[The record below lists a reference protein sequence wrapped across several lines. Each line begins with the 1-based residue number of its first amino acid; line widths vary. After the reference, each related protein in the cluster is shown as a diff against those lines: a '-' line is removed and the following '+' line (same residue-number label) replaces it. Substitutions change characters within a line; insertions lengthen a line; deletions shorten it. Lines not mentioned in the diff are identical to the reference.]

1 MRDIE
6 SYGYYVFQNKIFT
19 DRQKIADYMLVN
31 EVYDGKIYFNYNDH
45 VFSKIDWT
53 KEVPFNLAD
62 LYRMRAEQ
70 LRQKYKYLVLSFS
83 GGSDSTQVLMT
94 FLRNNIFL
102 DEIIIVNYNDAIKK
116 IDENKIQEVNGLK
129 IFKEYDLAAKPILD
143 VFSKNSPKTKINVLD
158 LSDFSFKQ
166 HIIRK
171 TYDHICTDRSKF
183 TNNVALVSI
192 APRTFAHYIA
202 KYMSENAT
210 YNGAALIRGVDKPS
224 LSVENDELF
233 FKFYDIAYHGVHNFG
248 SDKIDRIYD
257 VEDFYWSPDFPF
269 IPVKQCQVIKNE
281 IETNKDYHRLF
292 FYKMAKIQNYIKN
305 KVEGHSPAW
314 ELERTYNEIIYP
326 YWKNSIYA
334 APKPTLQSSEFTL
347 WEHLGYK
354 QYGKEIIEE
363 VKSYTYKKYEKIQNK
378 TLIQKPLSG
387 KPYSIGKIQRRF
399 YV

>member
-1 MRDIE
+1 MRDTE
-6 SYGYYVFQNKIFT
+6 SYGYYVFQDKIFT

-143 VFSKNSPKTKINVLD
+143 VFSKKSPKTKINVLD

-233 FKFYDIAYHGVHNFG
+233 CEGVYTLDFQKRKFISWYG
-248 SDKIDRIYD
+248 DKT
-257 VEDFYWSPDFPF
+257 VEFDLDNLPY
-269 IPVKQCQVIKNE
+269 QNE
-281 IETNKDYHRLF
+281 YLE
-292 FYKMAKIQNYIKN
+292 
-305 KVEGHSPAW
+305 AW
-314 ELERTYNEIIYP
+314 
-326 YWKNSIYA
+326 
-334 APKPTLQSSEFTL
+334 
-347 WEHLGYK
+347 
-354 QYGKEIIEE
+354 KE
-363 VKSYTYKKYEKIQNK
+363 
-378 TLIQKPLSG
+378 
-387 KPYSIGKIQRRF
+387 
-399 YV
+399 